1 MYFAEWYV
9 LVENDISIALL
20 PPQVPEQPDSITT
33 EEEVL
38 SLLLTAAEEGTG
50 SVRERTVPMSGS
62 QLLGSFSKLQ
72 GPSNP
77 HSN

>member
-1 MYFAEWYV
+1 MICV
-9 LVENDISIALL
+9 LVDNDVPIALL
-20 PPQVPEQPDSITT
+20 RPQVPEQPDSIII

-38 SLLLTAAEEGTG
+38 SLLLITAWEGTG
-50 SVRERTVPMSGS
+50 SVRERNVPMSGS
-62 QLLGSFSKLQ
+62 HPLGSFSKLQ